1 MVVVVAVS
9 FNIFLLILAQL
20 VVYWSKILVKQAKEM
35 GGGGAMGE
43 LGEEDGEEA
52 EMLLSFFSFLFLFS

>member
-1 MVVVVAVS
+1 
-9 FNIFLLILAQL
+9 
-20 VVYWSKILVKQAKEM
+20 VKQAKEM